1 MFHIGEIILVAFTY
15 APPEFV
21 VCNGQLLSI
30 NNYQALFSLL
40 GTRYGGNGTTTFAV
54 PNLTA
59 PTGLIYII
67 CTDGFYPQDPNI

>member
-21 VCNGQLLSI
+21 VCNGQTLLI
-30 NNYQALFSLL
+30 NQNQALFSLL
-40 GTRYGGNGTTTFAV
+40 GTTYGGNGTTTFAV

-59 PTGLIYII
+59 PTGLLYII
-67 CTDGFYPQDPNI
+67 CINGIFPSQS